1 MEEKEEEKYPYENIV
16 NEALNPEWKKGE
28 PPTLMQYLRS
38 LRNHQFIKDEFNRIF
53 SKGPIIR
60 DPETNEAYTNPLKLL
75 GDTMDTVNDQVT
87 LKNIAPMLQF
97 LPEDNLPNKLKDGMN
112 YSLKDAQY
120 DITGAVEEK
129 VSGMTDNQFL
139 GGLAAFGTA
148 LMIPDAT
155 DALIP
160 GLADTIKYS
169 KRLNTNRIGEIISDV
184 WSVSPFSKKAVTP
197 EGFDVPTYLMSKS
210 DSTPGRFVSPTS
222 KQIYDTKQKLIT
234 NNIADG
240 KGKFI
245 WERFAKNKKGRS
257 NWGRL
262 MSKEVQTLPY
272 SKETWSAIKKELQ
285 NDFSSIYPDS
295 LLKNIKVQN
304 SKGQWVALQKKN
316 IEVEHIFTLQQS
328 MPMFANVEWGGKV
341 WQEIAQQ
348 VLSRQFSMGD
358 TRQNLIAV
366 PQHIH
371 RIKTQFFNKFAGID
385 GTKFWTKDVIA
396 QIKVD
401 EAFRKQKIDEWLDKV
416 EEGKKIIDDGLAIW
430 ETLYKGKEIP
440 NMPEKLVEKL
450 SNISLDEVDIKK
462 VIPQIFAEFEAE
474 GFTNTALKKADLAT
488 EKIEN
493 IKLNKRKI
501 LNAEHNEMVNYF
513 EKATKQWNKQN
524 AKFTPWD
531 DVTDAIEYATKELKS
546 QFVDK
551 NGQLKFFNKNGM
563 TLEEAANIYGNLL
576 FETNKAR

>member
-1 MEEKEEEKYPYENIV
+1 MP
-16 NEALNPEWKKGE
+16 
-28 PPTLMQYLRS
+28 
-38 LRNHQFIKDEFNRIF
+38 
-53 SKGPIIR
+53 
-60 DPETNEAYTNPLKLL
+60 
-75 GDTMDTVNDQVT
+75 
-87 LKNIAPMLQF
+87 
-97 LPEDNLPNKLKDGMN
+97 
-112 YSLKDAQY
+112 
-120 DITGAVEEK
+120 
-129 VSGMTDNQFL
+129 
-139 GGLAAFGTA
+139 
-148 LMIPDAT
+148 
-155 DALIP
+155 
-160 GLADTIKYS
+160 
-169 KRLNTNRIGEIISDV
+169 
-184 WSVSPFSKKAVTP
+184 
-197 EGFDVPTYLMSKS
+197 
-210 DSTPGRFVSPTS
+210 PTS
-222 KQIYDTKQKLIT
+222 KQIYDTKQKLIN

-240 KGKFI
+240 KGRFI
-245 WERFAKNKKGRS
+245 WEQFSKNKKGRS

-328 MPMFANVEWGGKV
+328 MPMFANVEWGSKE

-385 GTKFWTKDVIA
+385 GTKFWTPDVIQA
-396 QIKVD
+396 IKNDPVL
-401 EAFRKQKIDEWLDKV
+401 RKQKIDEWLDKV
-416 EEGKKIIDDGLAIW
+416 EEGKKIIDDGLTIW

-440 NMPEKLVEKL
+440 NMPEDLVEKL
-450 SNISLDEVDIKK
+450 SKISLDEVDIKK

-488 EKIEN
+488 EKIED

-501 LNAEHNEMVNYF
+501 LNAEQDEMIDYF
-513 EKATKQWNKQN
+513 EEAAEEWNKQN
-524 AKFTPWD
+524 SKFTPWD
-531 DVTDAIEYATKELKS
+531 SEADAIEYATKALKS
-546 QFVDK
+546 QFIDK
-551 NGQLKFFNKNGM
+551 NGQLRFFNKNNM

>member
-1 MEEKEEEKYPYENIV
+1 MNEEEPNYEEIIDDEFSFPRFSEDPTEQNRLNVRHALKKSTSGMPLTEIEQNLLIDNGLDDFVRGGQTQAAGVDAALIAAPFLAKPALLSPIIAGGANLIKKYPLKSLEVGLTGLGASDAID
-16 NEALNPEWKKGE
+16 NPQDLVLETLGMKTDTMFSGGKKG
-28 PPTLMQYLRS
+28 PFNPVA
-38 LRNHQFIKDEFNRIF
+38 NKGIKITFDKLSEIF
-53 SKGPIIR
+53 TKIFDGP
-60 DPETNEAYTNPLKLL
+60 NPK
-75 GDTMDTVNDQVT
+75 
-87 LKNIAPMLQF
+87 F
-97 LPEDNLPNKLKDGMN
+97 
-112 YSLKDAQY
+112 
-120 DITGAVEEK
+120 
-129 VSGMTDNQFL
+129 
-139 GGLAAFGTA
+139 
-148 LMIPDAT
+148 AT
-155 DALIP
+155 E
-160 GLADTIKYS
+160 G
-169 KRLNTNRIGEIISDV
+169 GEI
-184 WSVSPFSKKAVTP
+184 PNTF
-197 EGFDVPTYLMSKS
+197 FMSKS
-210 DSTPGRFVSPTS
+210 DNTGGRFVPPTS

-240 KGKFI
+240 TGRFI
-245 WERFAKNKKGRS
+245 WEQFSKNKKGRS

-316 IEVEHIFTLQQS
+316 IEIEHIFTLQQS
-328 MPMFANVEWGGKV
+328 MPMFADVEWGGKI
-341 WQEIAQQ
+341 WNEIAQQ

-396 QIKVD
+396 GIKVD

-416 EEGKKIIDDGLAIW
+416 EEGKKIIDDGLVIL
-430 ETLYKGKEIP
+430 ETLYKGKPIP
-440 NMPEKLVEKL
+440 NMPEELVEKL
-450 SNISLDEVDIKK
+450 SNIRLDEVDIKK

-488 EKIEN
+488 EKIED

-501 LNAEHNEMVNYF
+501 QNADYNESVEYF
-513 EKATKQWNKQN
+513 KKATEQWNKQN
-524 AKFTPWD
+524 TKFTPWD
-531 DVTDAIEYATKELKS
+531 NETDAIEYATEALKS

-551 NGQLKFFNKNGM
+551 NGQLKFFNKSGM

-576 FETNKAR
+576 FETNRAR

>member
-1 MEEKEEEKYPYENIV
+1 MEKKVNYEEVIDDEYQFPIFSEDPKEQNRLNVRHALKKAQSGMQLSEADSKLLIDNGLDDFVRGGQTGAAGVDAALLAAPFLAKPALVGGALTGLGNIIKKYPGKSFEV
-16 NEALNPEWKKGE
+16 VATALGGASEDP
-28 PPTLMQYLRS
+28 
-38 LRNHQFIKDEFNRIF
+38 KDVAL
-53 SKGPIIR
+53 
-60 DPETNEAYTNPLKLL
+60 ETTAFKA
-75 GDTMDTVNDQVT
+75 DTMFGGVRPTSIKKLMSVV
-87 LKNIAPMLQF
+87 
-97 LPEDNLPNKLKDGMN
+97 EDVF
-112 YSLKDAQY
+112 SQ
-120 DITGAVEEK
+120 
-129 VSGMTDNQFL
+129 
-139 GGLAAFGTA
+139 
-148 LMIPDAT
+148 
-155 DALIP
+155 
-160 GLADTIKYS
+160 
-169 KRLNTNRIGEIISDV
+169 
-184 WSVSPFSKKAVTP
+184 SPFAQTTD
-197 EGFDVPTYLMSKS
+197 GINVPFFMSKS
-210 DSTPGRFVSPTS
+210 DSTPGRFVAPTS

-245 WERFAKNKKGRS
+245 WEQFAKNKKGRS

-295 LLKNIKVQN
+295 LLKNIKVKN
-304 SKGQWVALQKKN
+304 SKGNWVALQKKN

-328 MPMFANVEWGGKV
+328 MPMFADVEWGGKV
-341 WQEIAQQ
+341 WNEIAQQ

-385 GTKFWTKDVIA
+385 GTKFWTPEVIA

-401 EAFRKQKIDEWLDKV
+401 EAFRKQKISEWLDKV

-440 NMPEKLVEKL
+440 NMPEELVEKL

-474 GFTNTALKKADLAT
+474 GFTNTALKQADLAT

-501 LNAEHNEMVNYF
+501 QNADYNESVEYF
-513 EKATKQWNKQN
+513 KKATKQWNKQN

-531 DVTDAIEYATKELKS
+531 NETDAIEYATEALKS
-546 QFVDK
+546 QFIDK
-551 NGQLKFFNKNGM
+551 NGQLNFFNKSGM

-576 FETNKAR
+576 FETNRAR

>member
-1 MEEKEEEKYPYENIV
+1 MEKKVNYEKVIDDEYAFARFSEDPVEQNRLNFEHAKKQLIYSQANNLKLSEADYKVLKQNNYPVDDALYGGKTASPLSDTLLFTLPFIAKPALLKGGLLAGGHLIRKYPLKSAEV
-16 NEALNPEWKKGE
+16 FLTGLGAASSGDNPEDIVFE
-28 PPTLMQYLRS
+28 TLGM
-38 LRNHQFIKDEFNRIF
+38 K
-53 SKGPIIR
+53 
-60 DPETNEAYTNPLKLL
+60 T
-75 GDTMDTVNDQVT
+75 DTMFSGG
-87 LKNIAPMLQF
+87 KGGGF
-97 LPEDNLPNKLKDGMN
+97 NK
-112 YSLKDAQY
+112 Y
-120 DITGAVEEK
+120 
-129 VSGMTDNQFL
+129 
-139 GGLAAFGTA
+139 TA
-148 LMIPDAT
+148 LGVKELGRIIDNVF
-155 DALIP
+155 
-160 GLADTIKYS
+160 
-169 KRLNTNRIGEIISDV
+169 NTSFFTPQTVDNV
-184 WSVSPFSKKAVTP
+184 PF
-197 EGFDVPTYLMSKS
+197 FMSKS
-210 DSTPGRFVSPTS
+210 DSTPGRFVAPTS

-240 KGKFI
+240 KGIFI
-245 WERFAKNKKGRS
+245 WEQFAKNKKGRS

-304 SKGQWVALQKKN
+304 SKGNWVALQKKN
-316 IEVEHIFTLQQS
+316 IEIEHIFTLQQS

-341 WQEIAQQ
+341 WNEIAQQ

-385 GTKFWTKDVIA
+385 GTKFWTPEVIA
-396 QIKVD
+396 RIKVD

-440 NMPEKLVEKL
+440 NMPEELVEKL

-474 GFTNTALKKADLAT
+474 GFTNTALKQADLAT

-501 LNAEHNEMVNYF
+501 LNAEHNEMVEYF
-513 EKATKQWNKQN
+513 EEATEQWNKQN

-531 DVTDAIEYATKELKS
+531 SESDAIEYATEALKS

-563 TLEEAANIYGNLL
+563 TLEQAANIYGNLL
-576 FETNKAR
+576 FETNRAR